1 MHGSRKQAAGFPRR
15 AGAAGRR
22 LLVYLAA
29 AAVAVTV
36 LAPLS
41 WLVISS
47 LATLRDLITKPLRWI
62 PPSASLERYAAL
74 FFGTDGIGFRFAL
87 RNSALVAAVATAISL
102 TVGIFAAY
110 SLSRFRSRS
119 RTGLL
124 YLMLATYMT
133 PPVAILLPVYLI
145 LGKLGMLNTV
155 IGLALVYTSF
165 LTPFLTWILKG
176 FFDSIPLELE
186 EAAMIDGS
194 SRLGTLARIVLP
206 LSMPGVI
213 TAVLFGVLL
222 AWDEFLYAL
231 SFTSTNAAK
240 TLPVAISEFTAR
252 HAVDYGLMA
261 TGGIMASIPPVVLGL
276 LLQKYLVA
284 GLTAGG
290 VKG

>member
-1 MHGSRKQAAGFPRR
+1 MSARIRP
-15 AGAAGRR
+15 GRIF
-22 LLVYLAA
+22 VYV
-29 AAVAVTV
+29 AAVAVAITV
-36 LAPLS
+36 LAPLA
-41 WLVISS
+41 WLLISS
-47 LATLRDLITKPLRWI
+47 LASLRDLITKPLRWL
-62 PPSASLERYAAL
+62 PPSASLDRYAAL
-74 FFGTDGIGFRFAL
+74 LFGVDGRDFRFAL
-87 RNSALVAAVATAISL
+87 RNSALVAAIATSVSL
-102 TVGIFAAY
+102 VVGIFAAY
-110 SLSRFRSRS
+110 SLSRFHSRS

-145 LGKLGMLNTV
+145 LGKMGLLNTV
-155 IGLALVYTSF
+155 LGLALVYTSF

-176 FFDSIPLELE
+176 FFDSIPPQLE

-194 SRLGTLARIVLP
+194 SRIGSLVRIVLP
-206 LSMPGVI
+206 LSLPGVI

-231 SFTSTNAAK
+231 SYTSTTASK

-261 TGGIMASIPPVVLGL
+261 TGGIIAALPPVILAL